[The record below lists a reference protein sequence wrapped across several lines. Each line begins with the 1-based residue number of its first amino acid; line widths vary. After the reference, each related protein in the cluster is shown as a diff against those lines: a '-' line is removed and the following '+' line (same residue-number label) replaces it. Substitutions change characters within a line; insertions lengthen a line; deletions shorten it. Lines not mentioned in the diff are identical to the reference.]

1 MIILSVQRKPSFRL
15 ATVLSIAHC
24 VAAGLLW
31 PLILPMSTKA
41 VIAILSIIS
50 LIYYSKQEALLSARS
65 AVVAFELS
73 DDMQCILTTRA
84 GESVVCTIL
93 SSTFVAPYMTVLNL
107 KPVGK
112 FLTRGVVIL
121 PDGIDAEVFRRLRV
135 LLRWK
140 WREKY

>member
-1 MIILSVQRKPSFRL
+1 MIILSVLRKPSFRL
-15 ATVLSIAHC
+15 VTFLSIAHC

-31 PLILPMSTKA
+31 PLLLPMSTKA
-41 VIAILSIIS
+41 VIAILLIIS

>member
-15 ATVLSIAHC
+15 VTVLSIAI
-24 VAAGLLW
+24 LL
-31 PLILPMSTKA
+31 
-41 VIAILSIIS
+41 IIS